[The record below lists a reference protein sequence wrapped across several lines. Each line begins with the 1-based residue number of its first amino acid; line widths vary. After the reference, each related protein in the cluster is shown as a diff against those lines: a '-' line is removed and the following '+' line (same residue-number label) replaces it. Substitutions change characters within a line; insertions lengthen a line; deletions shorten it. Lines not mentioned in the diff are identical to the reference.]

1 MTREDVLAVIAQRN
15 EALTRRD
22 ADAMGALYAASA
34 TLESPLAGMGTG
46 REAVVRA
53 SEGFFSAFPDATI
66 VAEPPVVDGDRA
78 TIIAEVSGRH
88 IGTFMGLPP
97 SGRAFRFVLVSVLEL
112 RDRQIVRERRI
123 YDFTGLLVQVGVLKA
138 KPV

>member
-1 MTREDVLAVIAQRN
+1 
-15 EALTRRD
+15 
-22 ADAMGALYAASA
+22 MGALYAASA

-53 SEGFFSAFPDATI
+53 SEGFFAAFPDATI
-66 VAEPPVVDGDRA
+66 VAEPPMVDGDRA

>member
-1 MTREDVLAVIAQRN
+1 MTRDDVLAVIAQRN

-22 ADAMGALYAASA
+22 GDAMGALYAPAA
-34 TLESPLAGMGTG
+34 RLESPLAGSVTG

-53 SEGFFSAFPDATI
+53 SEAFFAAFPDTTI
-66 VAEPPVVDGDRA
+66 VPEPPIVDGDRA
-78 TIIAEVSGRH
+78 MVIAEVTGRH

-97 SGRAFRFVLVSVLEL
+97 SGRAFRFALVSILVL
-112 RDRQIVRERRI
+112 RDRQIVSERRI

-138 KPV
+138 KPA

>member
-22 ADAMGALYAASA
+22 GDAMGALYAPSA
-34 TLESPLAGMGTG
+34 KLESPLAGMGTG

-53 SEGFFSAFPDATI
+53 SEGFFAAFPDATI
-66 VAEPPVVDGDRA
+66 VPEPPIVDGDRA